1 MVYEQYIGPNREIGH
16 WWSPLFV
23 FLIIPL
29 MTLMDPYMRFFG
41 VSWTPFTGN
50 SFGTVGLASVLAMMS
65 IDDVGTAIGLQA
77 KERPLIT
84 YEGNPH
90 MVRTWDLFMRW
101 GVKTQTAA
109 HRIIWLLLI
118 VQILWLN
125 SWGWLGPWARLYI
138 LFTAVG
144 KANAGY
150 NWWTLKPNKYGL
162 KDFLMGKNG
171 RITPE
176 RRSNQMLIGF
186 NIEIGAEGYTRRRM
200 LHYFF
205 PTV

>member
-1 MVYEQYIGPNREIGH
+1 MVREDIGH
-16 WWSPLFV
+16 WWSPLYV

-29 MTLMDPYMRFFG
+29 MTLMDPYMSFLG
-41 VSWTPFTGN
+41 YSWVPFAGKA
-50 SFGTVGLASVLAMMS
+50 FGTIGLASVLALMS
-65 IDDVGTAIGLQA
+65 VDDVGTAIGLQA
-77 KERPLIT
+77 KERPLIM

-101 GVKTQTAA
+101 GVKTQTGA

-118 VQILWLN
+118 VQVLWLN
-125 SWGWLGPWARLYI
+125 SLGWLGPWARLYI
-138 LFTAVG
+138 LFTSVG
-144 KANAGY
+144 KALAGY
-150 NWWTLKPNKYGL
+150 TWWNLKPNNYGL
-162 KDFLMGKNG
+162 KDFLVGYNG

-186 NIEIGAEGYTRRRM
+186 NTEIGAYHNRRRRM

-205 PTV
+205 PAV